1 LSVARPSAILH
12 SRADA
17 QPEIVH
23 ARHAVYERETEPLL
37 AYYERD
43 ARLQRQNGV
52 GSIDEVWER
61 VQRAISEASRRALP
75 ETRREKER
83 TDEGTRVGQT
93 AL

>member
-1 LSVARPSAILH
+1 VR
-12 SRADA
+12 DDD

-52 GSIDEVWER
+52 GSIDAVWER
-61 VQRAISEASRRALP
+61 VQGTITEVSRRETPASEARKGAN
-75 ETRREKER
+75 
-83 TDEGTRVGQT
+83 
-93 AL
+93 